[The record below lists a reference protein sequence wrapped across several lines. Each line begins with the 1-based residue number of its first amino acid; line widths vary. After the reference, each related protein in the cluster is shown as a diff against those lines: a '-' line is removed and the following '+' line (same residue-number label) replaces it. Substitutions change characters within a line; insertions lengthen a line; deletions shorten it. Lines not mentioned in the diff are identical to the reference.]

1 MEPFY
6 FGLPTQPLFGCYHV
20 PQSGRVRQC
29 GIVLCYPMGHEYL
42 AAHRA
47 YWQLA
52 LHLSQAGFPLL
63 RFDFYGCGDSAGD
76 DSEGGLRQWLSDIA
90 RAIDELRRRC
100 RAQQLCL
107 VGLRL
112 GGALA
117 VLAGAERGDLA
128 GLVLWDPVVN
138 GRAYVEE
145 LTRLQQETLR
155 HSPVQ
160 LQGPRG
166 GARPTE
172 ILGFPLTP
180 SLLTDLEN
188 LDLMTIQ
195 ERAASRIL
203 LIDTGIQRTTEH
215 FRAHLCSR
223 AQVECQH
230 MPTPPMWVESLEKI
244 LVPGQVLQAVVTWL
258 SEVFP

>member
-1 MEPFY
+1 
-6 FGLPTQPLFGCYHV
+6 
-20 PQSGRVRQC
+20 
-29 GIVLCYPMGHEYL
+29 MGHEYL

-76 DSEGGLRQWLSDIA
+76 YSEGSLRQWLSDLA

-100 RAQQLCL
+100 RAQQICL
-107 VGLRL
+107 VGFRL

-117 VLAGAERGDLA
+117 GLVGAARDDIA

-138 GRAYVEE
+138 GRAYVAE
-145 LTRLQQETLR
+145 LTRLHQETLR

-160 LQGPRG
+160 PQGPG
-166 GARPTE
+166 GGERSTE
-172 ILGFPLTP
+172 ILGFPLTT

-195 ERAASRIL
+195 QQTASRIL
-203 LIDTGIQRTTEH
+203 LIETGIQTAAEH
-215 FRAHLCSR
+215 FRAHLCAA
-223 AQVECQH
+223 AQVEYQYI
-230 MPTPPMWVESLEKI
+230 PTPPMWVESVEKI
-244 LVPGQVLQAVVTWL
+244 LVPRQVLQAVVAWL